1 MKPTIQ
7 NAYKL
12 LHDGCVTFSQI
23 EANGMRVDVK
33 YLDSMMEKIG
43 REIKEREEALKE
55 NELFRI
61 WRREF
66 GTKTKLGSREQL
78 GHILFNILGHPCTAR
93 TKTGKPKTDGVT
105 FETINEP
112 FVVDYLH
119 IEKLKKAR
127 NTFLPGIKREV
138 CGEFLH
144 PNFNLHTVQTYRS
157 SSNNPNFQNF
167 PIRDPMMGEII
178 RRCFIPRKNHHI
190 VEIDYSGIEVRI
202 AACYHK
208 DPAMISYIKDPSKD
222 MHRDMA
228 GECFMVKP
236 ENVSK
241 GLRYCG
247 KNMFVFPQFY
257 GDYYLNCAKTLWDSI
272 DKMNHEVN
280 GVPMKEHLKSKG
292 IKSLGAC
299 DPKERPLPGTFE
311 HHLRNVE
318 NDFWGKRFKTYSRWK
333 KNWWEKY
340 QREGGFS
347 TLTCFLIDGVFS
359 RNDVINYPVQGSA
372 FHCLLWSL
380 IRLNKWLNKNKM
392 KTLIV
397 GQIHDSIVADV
408 HTDELDSYLSKA
420 KTIMTQTLPEEWK
433 WIEVQLEVEAEIT
446 PINGTWYEKK
456 EQEI

>member
-127 NTFLPGIKREV
+127 NTFLTGIKREV

-228 GECFMVKP
+228 GE
-236 ENVSK
+236 
-241 GLRYCG
+241 
-247 KNMFVFPQFY
+247 
-257 GDYYLNCAKTLWDSI
+257 
-272 DKMNHEVN
+272 
-280 GVPMKEHLKSKG
+280 
-292 IKSLGAC
+292 
-299 DPKERPLPGTFE
+299 
-311 HHLRNVE
+311 
-318 NDFWGKRFKTYSRWK
+318 
-333 KNWWEKY
+333 
-340 QREGGFS
+340 
-347 TLTCFLIDGVFS
+347 
-359 RNDVINYPVQGSA
+359 
-372 FHCLLWSL
+372 
-380 IRLNKWLNKNKM
+380 
-392 KTLIV
+392 
-397 GQIHDSIVADV
+397 
-408 HTDELDSYLSKA
+408 
-420 KTIMTQTLPEEWK
+420 
-433 WIEVQLEVEAEIT
+433 
-446 PINGTWYEKK
+446 
-456 EQEI
+456 

>member
-1 MKPTIQ
+1 
-7 NAYKL
+7 
-12 LHDGCVTFSQI
+12 
-23 EANGMRVDVK
+23 
-33 YLDSMMEKIG
+33 
-43 REIKEREEALKE
+43 
-55 NELFRI
+55 
-61 WRREF
+61 
-66 GTKTKLGSREQL
+66 
-78 GHILFNILGHPCTAR
+78 
-93 TKTGKPKTDGVT
+93 
-105 FETINEP
+105 
-112 FVVDYLH
+112 
-119 IEKLKKAR
+119 
-127 NTFLPGIKREV
+127 
-138 CGEFLH
+138 
-144 PNFNLHTVQTYRS
+144 
-157 SSNNPNFQNF
+157 
-167 PIRDPMMGEII
+167 MMGEII

-347 TLTCFLIDGVFS
+347 TLTGFRIDGVFS

-433 WIEVQLEVEAEIT
+433 WIEVPLEVEAEIT